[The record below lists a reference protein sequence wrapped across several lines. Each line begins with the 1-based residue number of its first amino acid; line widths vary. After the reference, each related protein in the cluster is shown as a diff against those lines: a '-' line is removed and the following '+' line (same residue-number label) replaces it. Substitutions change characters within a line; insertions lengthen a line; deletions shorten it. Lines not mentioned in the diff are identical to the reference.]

1 MDFTADGLTVL
12 VLLAPSV
19 PPPAAL
25 PVAVGRLTTR
35 VDITEELSLPVV
47 LVLPSLREEE
57 EEEGLVALSFLAVF
71 SWPVEGG
78 VLAPMAVVPFC
89 LLPIAF
95 TVAEDSRPCP
105 CRVPCPLKL

>member
-1 MDFTADGLTVL
+1 MDLTADGLAVL

-35 VDITEELSLPVV
+35 VDIKEELSLPVA
-47 LVLPSLREEE
+47 LVLPSLREE

-78 VLAPMAVVPFC
+78 VLVPMAVVPFC
-89 LLPIAF
+89 LLLPIAF

-105 CRVPCPLKL
+105 CRVPRPLKL

>member
-1 MDFTADGLTVL
+1 MDFTDGLAVL
-12 VLLAPSV
+12 VLLAPSA
-19 PPPAAL
+19 PPATL
-25 PVAVGRLTTR
+25 AVGRLTTR
-35 VDITEELSLPVV
+35 VDIKEELSLPVA

-57 EEEGLVALSFLAVF
+57 EEEGLVVLSFLAVF

-78 VLAPMAVVPFC
+78 LLVPMAVVPFC

-105 CRVPCPLKL
+105 CRVPRPLKL